1 MPKMPCLWHKGRQ
14 DPGEPPAVHNAAGT
28 ANSRAYP
35 SSAALG
41 IPPEA
46 PARGLADLGESPRA
60 HLLPQP
66 HRVTLATRSWG
77 DTRSR
82 VEDSEL
88 SDTAPASP
96 VFWDDSLVLLTGAG
110 RTLEHT
116 QPRRQGE
123 AASGSNYPSTL
134 VSVTHSFCKEPFPV
148 SAISLS

>member
-1 MPKMPCLWHKGRQ
+1 M
-14 DPGEPPAVHNAAGT
+14 HNAASA

-35 SSAALG
+35 SPAALS

-46 PARGLADLGESPRA
+46 SAQGLAELGESLQA
-60 HLLPQP
+60 DLLLQP
-66 HRVTLATRSWG
+66 HKITLTTRSWG
-77 DTRSR
+77 DIRSHCI
-82 VEDSEL
+82 L
-88 SDTAPASP
+88 SYLTLLQPALF
-96 VFWDDSLVLLTGAG
+96 FWDDSLVSLTGAC

-123 AASGSNYPSTL
+123 AASGSNYPSAL